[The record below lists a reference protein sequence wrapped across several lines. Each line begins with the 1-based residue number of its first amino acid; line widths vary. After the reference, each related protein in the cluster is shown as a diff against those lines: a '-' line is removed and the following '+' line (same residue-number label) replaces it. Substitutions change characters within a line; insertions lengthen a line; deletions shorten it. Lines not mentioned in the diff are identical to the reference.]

1 MSEEN
6 IPTLL
11 DKPKKLWN
19 GALRMVKGED
29 TVQLMESFTS
39 EMTLVAEGLCEDQN
53 RLRGEVNRMMNE
65 EDRRLQ
71 QLDSRAAE
79 LETALTEHERDQD
92 KIITELR
99 SRLAALEKQN
109 IQLEKESQRKK
120 RKERNLVRDVTIL
133 IGVAAG
139 AVILVGLALRL
150 MRFIG

>member
-71 QLDSRAAE
+71 KLDSHLEE
-79 LETALTEHERDQD
+79 LNSSLEEMQREQD
-92 KIITELR
+92 RVTTELR
-99 SRLAALEKQN
+99 SRLAALEKQAAA
-109 IQLEKESQRKK
+109 QGRDAKVKKEKAAK
-120 RKERNLVRDVTIL
+120 RNWMRDLTIL
-133 IGVAAG
+133 IVVAAVCTI
-139 AVILVGLALRL
+139 AVMLVHKLV
-150 MRFIG
+150 